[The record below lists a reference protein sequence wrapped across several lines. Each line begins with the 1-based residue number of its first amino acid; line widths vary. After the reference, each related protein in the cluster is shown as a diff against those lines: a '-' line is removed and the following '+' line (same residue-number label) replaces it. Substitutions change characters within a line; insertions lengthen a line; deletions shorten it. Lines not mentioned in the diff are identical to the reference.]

1 MQDCIATYEHLLVG
15 CILVPEDHLLDWW
28 FQTLLVVFHPKE
40 SQLDCSNYYFFVKAT
55 WVEKPPAVD
64 VIAPGV
70 D

>member
-1 MQDCIATYEHLLVG
+1 MKHWDNPVVNGAH
-15 CILVPEDHLLDWW
+15 HLLDWW

-40 SQLDCSNYYFFVKAT
+40 SQVDCSNYYYFVKAT